1 MIQVHDENGR
11 HETDWCIE
19 IPGSYTVDNQLIV
32 IIVQNFLHENMFE
45 SFTEEVVEEK
55 RKELANLLLLK
66 LKLPIFKVELSLTDN
81 VLQGRVEST
90 GNKPITFELKS
101 K

>member
-1 MIQVHDENGR
+1 MITLTEDGNDL
-11 HETDWCIE
+11 DWKIE
-19 IPGSYTVDNQLIV
+19 IPGNYTIDNQLIV
-32 IIVQNFLHENMFE
+32 IIVQGLLHENLLN
-45 SFTEEVVEEK
+45 SFTEEIVEEK

-66 LKLPIFKVELSLTDN
+66 LKLPIFKVELTLVGN
-81 VLQGRVEST
+81 MLQGRVEST